1 VQKAP
6 PIRIALAR
14 AISIVGHPIVLLL
27 LAALIAASQKGAS
40 ARQLWFIGG
49 ATLVFGGIVLGFS
62 WQQVRTGR
70 WSHVDA
76 SLANER
82 KSLNLFLGIL
92 CMAGAAVTWFATRRN
107 PMPIALALSGALI
120 VIALLSSRWVK
131 VSLHAMFAAFATA
144 LLWPNVLAL
153 SCGAAITAAV
163 VWSRLALGRHVMA
176 DVVMGMMLGVAAGA
190 AFHVLVAR

>member
-1 VQKAP
+1 M
-6 PIRIALAR
+6 RIPLAR

-27 LAALIAASQKGAS
+27 LAALIAANQNGAS
-40 ARQLWFIGG
+40 ARQLAFIGG
-49 ATLVFGGIVLGFS
+49 ATLLFGVIVLGYS
-62 WQQVRTGR
+62 WHQVRTGR

-76 SLANER
+76 SLASER
-82 KSLNLFLGIL
+82 KSLNLFLGVL
-92 CMAGAAVTWFATRRN
+92 CIGGAAVTWFATHRH

-131 VSLHAMFAAFATA
+131 VSLHAMFAAFATT

-163 VWSRLALGRHVMA
+163 VWSRLALGRHVVA
-176 DVVMGMMLGVAAGA
+176 DVVIGVTLGIAAGA
-190 AFHVLVAR
+190 AFHLLVSR